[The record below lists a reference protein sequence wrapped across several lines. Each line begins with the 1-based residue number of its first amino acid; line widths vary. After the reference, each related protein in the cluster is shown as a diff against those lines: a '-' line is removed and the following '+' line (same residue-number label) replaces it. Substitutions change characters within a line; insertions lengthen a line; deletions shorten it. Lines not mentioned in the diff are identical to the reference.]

1 VSSLRTQGKLA
12 CDRGVLIGVLGKS
25 SELQVSNLFSDV
37 SEHPS
42 VEAWLSALEDG
53 NANSRGVP
61 SVLEAFLCAMDSRPT
76 PGIHVTGKELERLCA
91 P

>member
-53 NANSRGVP
+53 SSCRGKA
-61 SVLEAFLCAMDSRPT
+61 VLGAVFCATDSRPT
-76 PGIHVTGKELERLCA
+76 PDIRGTGKDRERCCA